1 MKIIINSFNS
11 CVSLA
16 LFIEILKF
24 QVFLQKIIFI
34 PNSSLKNIPWE
45 NNFFFL
51 FNFSFTLV
59 LIEAVDTSVVQE
71 NCSNVIINSTIVV
84 ISERC
89 CCRCGG
95 SQVEWKYC
103 RG

>member
-1 MKIIINSFNS
+1 MFHGR
-11 CVSLA
+11 
-16 LFIEILKF
+16 
-24 QVFLQKIIFI
+24 IIFV
-34 PNSSLKNIPWE
+34 
-45 NNFFFL
+45 FY
-51 FNFSFTLV
+51 FSFTLV